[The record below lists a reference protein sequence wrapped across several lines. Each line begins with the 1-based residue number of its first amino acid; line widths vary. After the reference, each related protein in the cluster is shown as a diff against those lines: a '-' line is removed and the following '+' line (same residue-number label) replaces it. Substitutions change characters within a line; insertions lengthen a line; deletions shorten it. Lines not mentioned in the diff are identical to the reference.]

1 MVKDRRDSLRGA
13 FLAHFGANPLWMAEA
28 PGRVNLIGEH
38 TDYNDGFVLPIAID
52 RSTLVAAAPSSTPFS
67 RVWSLN
73 LGQESSFGRRAPR
86 SQEQPW
92 SGYVRGAA
100 WALGE
105 AGIRTGPLDLAV
117 ESDVPMGAGISSS
130 AALELSVA
138 AALAAAADAMP
149 SPLDLALMAHRAET
163 EFVGV
168 PCGIMDQY
176 VSALGVE
183 DHALLIDCRSRSSE
197 PIPLGFQQQGVALVV
212 VDSGVS
218 RRPAGR
224 RGCTCAGPSAGCAGR
239 VPRRSALT
247 RFRIVACA
255 LTSTVLHSAQMG
267 RGRSARPD
275 KL

>member
-13 FLAHFGANPLWMAEA
+13 FLAHFGADPLWMAEA
-28 PGRVNLIGEH
+28 SGRVNLIGEH

-149 SPLDLALMAHRAET
+149 STLDLALMAHRAET

-218 RRPAGR
+218 RRLAGAAAPVPGR
-224 RGCTCAGPSAGCAGR
+224 RRGALGECHVGAPSPASGSLLVR
-239 VPRRSALT
+239 
-247 RFRIVACA
+247 
-255 LTSTVLHSAQMG
+255 
-267 RGRSARPD
+267 
-275 KL
+275 